1 MESNRNEISNER
13 APLLRVFGDL
23 ASRVAA
29 LIRAEPLLI
38 PRLMLASKASVHATA
53 IFLHLASDAA
63 RPDDEVAA
71 IIDES
76 HPRDLLHAAL
86 PNCPR
91 RLFRALDR
99 AGDRVRDKRFYERL
113 GEVSRGRF
121 GDAFLD
127 GGPLD
132 DGRLGF
138 FEALSTMDPL
148 IASVRNVLPESRY
161 DAEGVNSVIMFL
173 RGHGALRDGDFHLPP
188 KSGLP
193 SLVRRLR
200 RALDRIPAPDPGFV
214 PPPPWRLIA
223 GTAELQ
229 RVGKALG
236 NCVAMPNYNAV
247 HHHFRLL
254 DGTSVFLTIDTPP
267 LLASLRRVGA
277 DLWVF
282 DQIAGPRNV
291 APPKGM
297 QAALLRDLVAA
308 GLKIVET
315 DPQSALSRLD
325 SQTRRG
331 RAVVQDDLEDRDDE
345 GGEEDIDGI
354 AA

>member
-1 MESNRNEISNER
+1 MER
-13 APLLRVFGDL
+13 APLLLVFGDL
-23 ASRVAA
+23 AEQIAA
-29 LIRAEPLLI
+29 LMRVRPSLI
-38 PRLMLASKASVHATA
+38 PRLVVAPREVIHSVGAYLYLAPEATQ
-53 IFLHLASDAA
+53 S
-63 RPDDEVAA
+63 DEVVAAA
-71 IIDES
+71 IDNS
-76 HPRDLLHAAL
+76 HARDLLRAAM
-86 PNCPR
+86 PNCPL
-91 RLFRALDR
+91 RLYRALDR
-99 AGDRVRDKRFYERL
+99 AGDRVRDKRFYERV
-113 GEVSRGRF
+113 GEVSRGQF
-121 GDAFLD
+121 GNAFL
-127 GGPLD
+127 GSGPLD

-148 IASVRNVLPESRY
+148 VASVRNVLPESRY
-161 DAEGVNSVIMFL
+161 DVEGLNSVIMFL
-173 RGHGALRDGDFHLPP
+173 RGHGALRDGDCHLPP

-214 PPPPWRLIA
+214 PPPPWRLIT

-229 RVGKALG
+229 QIGKALG

-247 HHHFRLL
+247 HHHLRLL

-282 DQIAGPRNV
+282 EQMAGPRNV
-291 APPKGM
+291 APPKGV
-297 QAALLRDLVAA
+297 QAALLRDLTAA

-325 SQTRRG
+325 GQTRRG
-331 RAVVQDDLEDRDDE
+331 RAAVEDDLEDEDE
-345 GGEEDIDGI
+345 EDGEEDANGI

>member
-1 MESNRNEISNER
+1 MESNRNEYPNER
-13 APLLRVFGDL
+13 APLLLVFGDL
-23 ASRVAA
+23 AGRVAA
-29 LIRAEPLLI
+29 LIRAQPLLI
-38 PRLMLASKASVHATA
+38 PRLMLAPRASVHATA
-53 IFLHLASDAA
+53 IFLHLAPDAA

-71 IIDES
+71 IINEAD
-76 HPRDLLHAAL
+76 PRELLRAAL
-86 PNCPR
+86 PGSPPR
-91 RLFRALDR
+91 LYRALDR
-99 AGDRVRDKRFYERL
+99 AGDRVRDKRFYERV

-121 GDAFLD
+121 GDAFLG

-214 PPPPWRLIA
+214 PPSPWRLIA
-223 GTAELQ
+223 STAELQ
-229 RVGKALG
+229 RIGKALG

-254 DGTSVFLTIDTPP
+254 DGTNVFLTIDTPP

-282 DQIAGPRNV
+282 EQMAGPRNV
-291 APPKGM
+291 APPKGV
-297 QAALLRDLVAA
+297 QAALLRDLTAA

-325 SQTRRG
+325 GQTRRG
-331 RAVVQDDLEDRDDE
+331 RAAVEDDLEDEDE
-345 GGEEDIDGI
+345 EDGEEDAEGI